1 MATTVPPLRAG
12 ECQVWWA
19 RRTAASRP
27 LLDILDARERERWSR
42 FMREEDKGLYLVA
55 HATLRLV
62 LAAHSGAVAPAIR
75 FSTICRFCGATHGKP
90 RLEDGAGALEF
101 SLSHSGLYAVV
112 AVCRAVPLG
121 IDVEQVKPERDRT
134 RLIEGVLSDVE
145 RRAIEALPAEQ
156 QGLAFLRYWTRKEA
170 MLKATGHGLAV
181 PLKSVTVSAHDAA
194 PALLSWAAEPALEAP
209 AQLLDL
215 AAPSGHLAALALLG
229 ERLDVVER
237 DAAPLLAGPN
247 I

>member
-1 MATTVPPLRAG
+1 MAMTTVPPLRPG

-19 RRTAASRP
+19 NRMAAARS
-27 LLDILDARERERWSR
+27 LLDVLDERERERWSR
-42 FMREEDKGLYLVA
+42 FMREEDKALYLVA
-55 HATLRLV
+55 HAMLRLV
-62 LAAHSGAVAPAIR
+62 LAAHSGAAAPAIR

-90 RLEDGAGALEF
+90 LLEDGAGALEF
-101 SLSHSGLYAVV
+101 SLSHSGLYAVL

-134 RLIEGVLSDVE
+134 RLIEGVLSERE
-145 RRAIEALPAEQ
+145 RRAVAALPPEEQ
-156 QGLAFLRYWTRKEA
+156 ALAFLRYWTRKEA
-170 MLKATGHGLAV
+170 LLKATGHGLAI

-194 PALLSWAAEPALEAP
+194 AALLSWTAEPPLEAP

-215 AAPSGHLAALALLG
+215 AAAPGHLAALAMLG
-229 ERLDVVER
+229 ERLGVVER
-237 DAAPLLAGPN
+237 DAAPLLS